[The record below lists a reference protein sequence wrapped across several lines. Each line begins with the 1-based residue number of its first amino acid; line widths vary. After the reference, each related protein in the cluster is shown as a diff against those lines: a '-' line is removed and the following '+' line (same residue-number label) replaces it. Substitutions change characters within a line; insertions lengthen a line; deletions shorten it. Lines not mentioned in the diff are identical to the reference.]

1 MKSKLFIFVFLYLLK
16 DVKSESVEVF
26 AEVGSRAVLP
36 CRSTPQTVSPAI
48 TWSNSKGSIW
58 RMLGSGVRFWS
69 SSWASRVRCPHT
81 HFHLG
86 DYSLEILGVRQED
99 GGSYFCLLELGQR
112 RTLQVTEVTLRVV
125 KVSISPAVPV
135 IGQSV
140 SIRCDVS
147 GGEGPSE
154 GEGPRGPTV
163 RWMLNGRPYGSRRIR
178 GVQNNELKVTA
189 SEKVTGNWTCLLNDG
204 NADGRASGR
213 LGVEG
218 IIRPPGDGARVF
230 AAVGVAV
237 SLPCVFAE
245 GLAPSD
251 AFWERLPT
259 ESASERAAVK
269 LPRAFSPPP
278 SSVSSRDKSAALRE
292 VEFEDAGRYRCSA
305 SVQGQKTQRSLEL
318 VTVKVDVEVLS
329 EDAVKLTC
337 RLSDPSAVREYEW
350 INATFDLDGMESTG
364 SGQKGQSVNVSRT
377 SGGRWTCRFYGKQGL
392 LGNVTHDIYSMEGHR
407 GATPAPVSRR
417 MSHNAVLLLVGLFVV
432 ALVLLLVLIQMYRNQ
447 LRSKKAFRFLALET
461 VLHAGSVER
470 ELKERSPV
478 PK

>member
-1 MKSKLFIFVFLYLLK
+1 KPQNGSVWTDGKSQFITQIIFINPFMSLFQTNCSVPVF
-16 DVKSESVEVF
+16 
-26 AEVGSRAVLP
+26 
-36 CRSTPQTVSPAI
+36 
-48 TWSNSKGSIW
+48 
-58 RMLGSGVRFWS
+58 
-69 SSWASRVRCPHT
+69 
-81 HFHLG
+81 
-86 DYSLEILGVRQED
+86 
-99 GGSYFCLLELGQR
+99 
-112 RTLQVTEVTLRVV
+112 
-125 KVSISPAVPV
+125 SISPAVPV

-278 SSVSSRDKSAALRE
+278 SSVSSRDKSAALSE

-318 VTVKVDVEVLS
+318 VTVLS
-329 EDAVKLTC
+329 KDAVKLTC
-337 RLSDPSAVREYEW
+337 RLSDPGAVREYEW

-377 SGGRWTCRFYGKQGL
+377 SGGRWTCRFYGKQG
-392 LGNVTHDIYSMEGHR
+392 

-447 LRSKKAFRFLALET
+447 LRVR
-461 VLHAGSVER
+461 V
-470 ELKERSPV
+470 
-478 PK
+478 